1 MFFYLLHNSS
11 LIKKQTSIDKHISTM
26 IYGSLIYILLH
37 ALLYTSMDNKFFVS
51 LRKYFWIIF
60 VLDCISVS
68 FTYIVNDNG
77 KILFDKKL
85 TFPEPSKL
93 PNVPKNMLYKN
104 IIKNNENE
112 NENKNNK
119 NNENKNKNNGPKNIE
134 KKLDKKINNEKDKIE
149 DVEETTETLK
159 KSTSIRDLR
168 NEEIERLALSNID
181 KEISDGDSELGSDL
195 DLDAFEKSL
204 NTGFPK

>member
-11 LIKKQTSIDKHISTM
+11 LIKKQNGIDKHISTM

-37 ALLYTSMDNKFFVS
+37 ALLYASMDNKFFVS

-68 FTYIVNDNG
+68 FTYIVNENG
-77 KILFDKKL
+77 KILFDQKL
-85 TFPEPSKL
+85 NFPEPTVKL
-93 PNVPKNMLYKN
+93 PNIPNK
-104 IIKNNENE
+104 IKNNDGKSQELKIIDKKTEQKLDNDNQNENE
-112 NENKNNK
+112 NEKPNDKTIK
-119 NNENKNKNNGPKNIE
+119 E
-134 KKLDKKINNEKDKIE
+134 DKKEK
-149 DVEETTETLK
+149 TEKLK

-181 KEISDGDSELGSDL
+181 KEISDGDSELGSDI

-204 NTGFPK
+204 NNEML

>member
-1 MFFYLLHNSS
+1 MFFYLLHNST
-11 LIKKQTSIDKHISTM
+11 LIKKQNGIDKHISTM

-37 ALLYTSMDNKFFVS
+37 ALLYASMDNKFFVS

-68 FTYIVNDNG
+68 FTYIVNENG
-77 KILFDKKL
+77 KVLFNQKL
-85 TFPEPSKL
+85 NFPEPPKL
-93 PNVPKNMLYKN
+93 MKPTKNPISINKPKNTEIEKSEN
-104 IIKNNENE
+104 IEVKKKPSEEIAKEP
-112 NENKNNK
+112 ENKNT
-119 NNENKNKNNGPKNIE
+119 
-134 KKLDKKINNEKDKIE
+134 E
-149 DVEETTETLK
+149 DQTEILK

-181 KEISDGDSELGSDL
+181 KDISDGDSELGSDL

-204 NTGFPK
+204 NTTEFSK